1 MIEDR
6 RLLAGRYRLEEPVGH
21 GGMAQVYRATDQVL
35 NRTVAVKVMA
45 PHLTRDPTFVRRFER
60 EAQSA
65 AGLSHPGVVAVFD
78 TGVDDDLHF
87 IVMEF
92 VQGQTLAEL
101 LREGPLPPDQ
111 ALGIAGDVASALAA
125 AHATGLIHR
134 DVKPGNIM
142 VTPAGAAKAMDFG
155 IARAIATDTVTQTSS
170 LLGTAAYLSPE
181 QAAGEPLDA
190 RSDLYSLGVVLY
202 EMLTGRPPFIA
213 ESPVAVAYMHIS
225 QKPDPPSRAYPA
237 LGPQTDAVVMR
248 ALAKAPSDRYATA
261 EELQADLQA
270 LATGRAPPP
279 AMPTTTTAP
288 IVVEPTAVLP
298 AEAGVLSRPPPRGP
312 RRTRTTTG
320 RRRAWTALVVLIAVL
335 AAITVAVAV
344 GLLGGEP
351 GKLAVVPSTTLPP
364 ATVSS
369 PPPTTA
375 ALLSVDKAVSAL
387 EGLVAD
393 GRDSGAITPPA
404 ANDIEHGVADALKE
418 FEKGDLDK
426 ALEMLSEL
434 QDKMAELV
442 DKGEID
448 SSVAGQL
455 DQAIDDLAAA
465 MQAEAPSGE
474 EGD

>member
-1 MIEDR
+1 MIDDR
-6 RLLAGRYRLEEPVGH
+6 RVLAGRYRLEEPVGQ

-45 PHLTRDPTFVRRFER
+45 PHLTRDPKFVRRFER
-60 EAQSA
+60 EAQAA

-101 LREGPLPPDQ
+101 LREGPLPLDQ
-111 ALGIAGDVASALAA
+111 ALGIAGDVSSALAA

-142 VTPAGAAKAMDFG
+142 VTPAGAVKAMDFG

-181 QAAGEPLDA
+181 QAAGEHLDA

-202 EMLTGRPPFIA
+202 EMLTGRPPFVA
-213 ESPVAVAYMHIS
+213 ESPVALAYKHINE
-225 QKPDPPSRAYPA
+225 KPDPPSLVNPA
-237 LGPQTDAVVMR
+237 LGPETDAVVMR

-279 AMPTTTTAP
+279 AMPTASTAP
-288 IVVEPTAVLP
+288 IAVEPTAVLP
-298 AEAGVLSRPPPRGP
+298 AGAGVLSGPPAREQ

-320 RRRAWTALVVLIAVL
+320 RRRAWLALVVLIAL
-335 AAITVAVAV
+335 LGAIAVAV

-351 GKLAVVPSTTLPP
+351 GKPAAVPSTTLPP

-369 PPPTTA
+369 PTPTPA
-375 ALLSVDKAVSAL
+375 ALLSVDEAVSIL

-393 GRDSGAITPPA
+393 GRDSGAIIPPA
-404 ANDIEHGVADALKE
+404 ANDIEHGVADAMKE
-418 FEKGDLDK
+418 FEKGELDK
-426 ALEMLSEL
+426 ALEILSEL

-455 DQAIDDLAAA
+455 DQAIGDLAAA
-465 MQAEAPSGE
+465 MQLVP
-474 EGD
+474 